1 MDDAEVGPHI
11 IFPLASPLI
20 LLRLFIC
27 LPQSI
32 SSRTPLFPPL
42 VSYAVE
48 FYLGEPFCFLRD
60 VLRGKFPPRGAA
72 TCWDGFLYFPV
83 CLFKRVVFIDAT
95 PGHLEHYSNAK
106 TENHIDLHMWSHC
119 AAVYD
124 FLNYFKLFLRH
135 RYYHKTPLTQ
145 TCDNFKGHTGFKSV
159 RCLAGLQT
167 GSRDI
172 NAFYLFILYMYSLGE
187 SAEAAARRRKVN
199 RASSRSQLVTVN
211 KRRLRNV
218 EMR

>member
-32 SSRTPLFPPL
+32 SSRMPLLTPL

-60 VLRGKFPPRGAA
+60 VLRGKFPPHGAA
-72 TCWDGFLYFPV
+72 TRWAGFLYFPV

-119 AAVYD
+119 AGVYD
-124 FLNYFKLFLRH
+124 FLNYFRLILRH

-159 RCLAGLQT
+159 HCVAGFQT
-167 GSRDI
+167 GSRHI
-172 NAFYLFILYMYSLGE
+172 NGFYLMYSLRE
-187 SAEAAARRRKVN
+187 SAGAAARRMNVN

-218 EMR
+218 EIR

>member
-32 SSRTPLFPPL
+32 SSRTPPFPPL
-42 VSYAVE
+42 VSYAVK
-48 FYLGEPFCFLRD
+48 FYLSEPFCFLRD
-60 VLRGKFPPRGAA
+60 VLCRKFLPRGADTRWA
-72 TCWDGFLYFPV
+72 GFLYFPV
-83 CLFKRVVFIDAT
+83 CLFKRVVFIDAMV
-95 PGHLEHYSNAK
+95 GHLEHYSNAK

-124 FLNYFKLFLRH
+124 FLNYFKLILRH

-145 TCDNFKGHTGFKSV
+145 MCDNFKGHTGFKSV
-159 RCLAGLQT
+159 RCLAGLQN
-167 GSRDI
+167 GSRHI
-172 NAFYLFILYMYSLGE
+172 NAFYLMYSLQE
-187 SAEAAARRRKVN
+187 SAGAAARRRKVN
-199 RASSRSQLVTVN
+199 RASIRSQLVMVN

-218 EMR
+218 EIR